1 MIKFLKAFAV
11 ALASAVILASCAST
25 QVEDSEAG
33 AKVKK
38 IKYDKAA
45 FDSAFVA
52 GNYDVCLGM
61 LATRKED
68 AVLNGVDTYMIQYL
82 KKDYPSSGRQ
92 INQTQFDMSQVSNG
106 MTAAKTV
113 QAALA
118 GENSVDYYGP
128 TYERMLTYSM
138 KAVNNL
144 KAGSVPGA
152 KGVMDDFTGNYK
164 AEIAD
169 LIQQQKEADAA
180 NYDDNT
186 RAVRESLAMAN
197 IRFDTSAIKSP
208 EGSSK
213 TYENSAFL
221 SYLGTLV
228 YSAYGDKTHASDFE
242 KVLRNLNPNIDVSE
256 DISVPK
262 GKGRLDVIA
271 LTDLI
276 GKRSE
281 YSTGLIPVFNTN
293 MINVNFK
300 ITYPV
305 FLAQKHNISVSR
317 VTLSNGLSKKF
328 VLIEDFDKA
337 VELDVLSRQ
346 KGAYN
351 RSLTRNFIKNGTAV
365 ATASVALKRGG
376 FPAQAAAIVVNKAMI
391 KFVDMEKADVRQGA
405 YFPNK
410 ASAAGFTVAPGTYSV
425 VVEYSD
431 GTKDEI
437 NNVVVEAGK
446 PTIVISE
453 NMNKISVADNANAK

>member
-228 YSAYGDKTHASDFE
+228 YSAYGDKTHASDF
-242 KVLRNLNPNIDVSE
+242 
-256 DISVPK
+256 
-262 GKGRLDVIA
+262 
-271 LTDLI
+271 
-276 GKRSE
+276 
-281 YSTGLIPVFNTN
+281 
-293 MINVNFK
+293 
-300 ITYPV
+300 
-305 FLAQKHNISVSR
+305 
-317 VTLSNGLSKKF
+317 
-328 VLIEDFDKA
+328 
-337 VELDVLSRQ
+337 
-346 KGAYN
+346 
-351 RSLTRNFIKNGTAV
+351 
-365 ATASVALKRGG
+365 
-376 FPAQAAAIVVNKAMI
+376 
-391 KFVDMEKADVRQGA
+391 
-405 YFPNK
+405 
-410 ASAAGFTVAPGTYSV
+410 
-425 VVEYSD
+425 
-431 GTKDEI
+431 
-437 NNVVVEAGK
+437 
-446 PTIVISE
+446 
-453 NMNKISVADNANAK
+453 

>member
-1 MIKFLKAFAV
+1 MMKFLKALAV
-11 ALASAVILASCAST
+11 AFASVALLASCAST
-25 QVEDSEAG
+25 QVDDSEAG
-33 AKVKK
+33 TKVKK
-38 IKYDKAA
+38 IKYDKTA
-45 FDSAFVA
+45 FDSAFVS
-52 GNYDVCLGM
+52 GNYDLCLGM

-68 AVLNGVDTYMIQYL
+68 DVLNDIDTYMIQYL
-82 KKDYPSSGRQ
+82 KKDYLASGRK

-106 MTAAKTV
+106 MTAAKSV

-118 GENSVDYYGP
+118 GENSVEYYGP

-164 AEIAD
+164 AEIAA

-180 NYDDNT
+180 DYEDNT
-186 RAVRESLAMAN
+186 RAVKQSLAMAN
-197 IRFDTSAIKSP
+197 IVFDTSAIKEP
-208 EGSSK
+208 AGSST

-228 YSAYGDKTHASDFE
+228 YSAYGDKIHASDFE
-242 KVLRNLNPNIDVSE
+242 KVLRTLNPNIDVSE
-256 DISVPK
+256 DISVPD

-281 YSTGLIPVFNTN
+281 YNTGLVPVFNTT

-300 ITYPV
+300 IAYPV
-305 FLAQKHNISVSR
+305 FLAQQHEISVTK
-317 VTLSNGLSKKF
+317 VTLSNGLSKEF

-337 VELDVLSRQ
+337 VEIDVLSRQ
-346 KGAYN
+346 KGAYK
-351 RSLTRNFIKNGTAV
+351 RSLTRNFVKNGTAV
-365 ATASVALKRGG
+365 ASASIALKRGG
-376 FPAQAAAIVVNKAMI
+376 LPAQAAAVVVNKAMI

-410 ASAAGFTVAPGTYSV
+410 ASAAGFTVAPGTYSA

-437 NNVVVEAGK
+437 KNVVVEAGK

-453 NMNKISVADNANAK
+453 KMNKISVADNANAK